1 MKMADVP
8 FLHLSLNS
16 RSPSSKSFG
25 TIVATERSKSFDCN
39 RRDSD
44 GAIWFAAC
52 SGSHCDHR
60 PLMLLSSLDLRSRSK
75 FSARTCEILE
85 LGVQIINLFVVL
97 KCTKLIRYR
106 CNL

>member
-44 GAIWFAAC
+44 GAIWFAKRLA
-52 SGSHCDHR
+52 
-60 PLMLLSSLDLRSRSK
+60 PVPI
-75 FSARTCEILE
+75 A
-85 LGVQIINLFVVL
+85 IID
-97 KCTKLIRYR
+97 R
-106 CNL
+106 